1 MYKLLIFLF
10 IIFFGCIS
18 SENKNKRP
26 PEILSEEVII
36 PILRDIHF
44 AESAVQSNKLH
55 KDSADHQLAIYYTRI
70 FKIHDVSK
78 EQFLNSFHYYNEHPD
93 ELSKIYEELLNEM
106 SEIEAKMSKVE

>member
-1 MYKLLIFLF
+1 MHKLILFFFILF
-10 IIFFGCIS
+10 IGCNS
-18 SENKNKRP
+18 SEKKSKRP

-44 AESAVQSNKLH
+44 AESAVQANKLH

-70 FKIHDVSK
+70 FKIHEVSK

-93 ELSKIYEELLNEM
+93 ELSKIYEELLDEM
-106 SEIEAKMSKVE
+106 SEIEAKMSKME